1 MNTEKVYTNAVA
13 FVKCELEKLNYPSN
27 HPFNNYPNT
36 PESMILELIILIKA
50 LTNKDDIVKSFLKKC
65 KSIEGGVFSY
75 IKYNQSI
82 SEVVWFYYLY
92 IGLIKTNS
100 VDMLQQIFDESISIY
115 DNGKKFE
122 YSFLLRDID
131 SNKEYIVNS
140 EVKTLTCDPFIKESG
155 LKIIDG
161 QKLIKP
167 LFPDLR
173 NSEKLKQDS
182 DAIILQAS
190 TYYYQTG
197 QNIKRIINKCRG
209 VNLSGYIPFN
219 VGVLFINASTS
230 FEEFFAYLFNRSR
243 GVYEKLLDSNIDALV
258 LISMDA
264 RNDLKLENIYSMGY
278 IQTALINPTVIN
290 KKICEKLHIDNYI
303 ALGKS
308 INSEVYEKGQS
319 EYGYYKILCR
329 EGFINIIPYDSTEK
343 EIQQYVEY
351 LKGTE
356 IRN

>member
-122 YSFLLRDID
+122 YSFR
-131 SNKEYIVNS
+131 
-140 EVKTLTCDPFIKESG
+140 
-155 LKIIDG
+155 
-161 QKLIKP
+161 KL
-167 LFPDLR
+167 
-173 NSEKLKQDS
+173 Q
-182 DAIILQAS
+182 
-190 TYYYQTG
+190 
-197 QNIKRIINKCRG
+197 
-209 VNLSGYIPFN
+209 
-219 VGVLFINASTS
+219 
-230 FEEFFAYLFNRSR
+230 
-243 GVYEKLLDSNIDALV
+243 
-258 LISMDA
+258 
-264 RNDLKLENIYSMGY
+264 
-278 IQTALINPTVIN
+278 
-290 KKICEKLHIDNYI
+290 
-303 ALGKS
+303 
-308 INSEVYEKGQS
+308 
-319 EYGYYKILCR
+319 
-329 EGFINIIPYDSTEK
+329 
-343 EIQQYVEY
+343 
-351 LKGTE
+351 
-356 IRN
+356 

>member
-209 VNLSGYIPFN
+209 VNSVSYTHLTLP
-219 VGVLFINASTS
+219 T
-230 FEEFFAYLFNRSR
+230 NR
-243 GVYEKLLDSNIDALV
+243 
-258 LISMDA
+258 
-264 RNDLKLENIYSMGY
+264 
-278 IQTALINPTVIN
+278 
-290 KKICEKLHIDNYI
+290 
-303 ALGKS
+303 
-308 INSEVYEKGQS
+308 EV
-319 EYGYYKILCR
+319 
-329 EGFINIIPYDSTEK
+329 
-343 EIQQYVEY
+343 
-351 LKGTE
+351 
-356 IRN
+356 